1 MVAAIDFYSYLS
13 SHSGPESPRLSI
25 SISVHSQINRP
36 LHGSVPTEAGSCR
49 CSGAGAPQELL
60 QEQKQQK
67 FKDSV
72 FSRSTV
78 ASANTRAPV
87 VTGATNQVY

>member
-1 MVAAIDFYSYLS
+1 MVAAVDFYSYLS
-13 SHSGPESPRLSI
+13 SHSGPEAPRL

-60 QEQKQQK
+60 QKQKRQK
-67 FKDSV
+67 IQDSV
-72 FSRSTV
+72 VNRSTL
-78 ASANTRAPV
+78 ASANTRASV
-87 VTGATNQVY
+87 RTEATNQVY